1 MRPRLPHIALL
12 APLLL
17 DACSE
22 SSELP
27 NVAYIDCL
35 FRAAEALDDGVSD
48 IQIVAPRVD
57 AACAAEKLEMVR
69 TLLEEQGQVASGEL
83 LQGAMKA
90 ADMSARIVSAVRSSK
105 ETKGEPVSQSAP

>member
-1 MRPRLPHIALL
+1 MRPRLRNVALL

-22 SSELP
+22 QPP

-48 IQIVAPRVD
+48 IPTVAPRVD

-69 TLLEEQGQVASGEL
+69 TLLEEQGLVASGEL

-105 ETKGEPVSQSAP
+105 ETKGEPAPQSAP